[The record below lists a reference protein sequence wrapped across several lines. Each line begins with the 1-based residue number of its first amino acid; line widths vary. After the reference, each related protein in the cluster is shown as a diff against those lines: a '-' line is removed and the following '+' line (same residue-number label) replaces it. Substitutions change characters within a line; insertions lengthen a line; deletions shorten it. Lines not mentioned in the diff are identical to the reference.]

1 MHSFSQ
7 IGESW
12 KFDDTCNVKTCS
24 LREGEADIEIE
35 VKECNTNCEKVRVLG
50 TIKRNKT
57 EFSALTQV

>member
-35 VKECNTNCEKVRVLG
+35 VKECNTNCEKVRVLSI
-50 TIKRNKT
+50 IKRN
-57 EFSALTQV
+57 